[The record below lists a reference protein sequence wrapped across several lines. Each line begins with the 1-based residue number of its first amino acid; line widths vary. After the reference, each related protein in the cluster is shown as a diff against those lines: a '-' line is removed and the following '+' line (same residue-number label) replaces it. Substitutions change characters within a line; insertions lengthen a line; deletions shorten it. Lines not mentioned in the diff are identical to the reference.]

1 MEYINL
7 MDFLK
12 DIASYQKDFLQKR
25 QEEKK
30 AASDRVL
37 KEKQTG
43 ELMRDAEM
51 ERMSSM

>member
-1 MEYINL
+1 MEL
-7 MDFLK
+7 LE
-12 DIASYQKDFLQKR
+12 DISSYMKDFQQKR
-25 QEEKK
+25 NEEKK

-43 ELMRDAEM
+43 ELMRDAAM